1 MGAKIDG
8 YNPYFSYFAVI
19 YIMVNQI
26 VIFLI
31 ECNAIYNYHAILP
44 YSAHSCKL
52 YPFGLFTKFVYLCE
66 VKVVKYESTPFAI
79 FAGRKYY
86 PVAVCRHPLGGAR
99 FRLPYPGR
107 PQQTR
112 L

>member
-31 ECNAIYNYHAILP
+31 ECNAIYYYHAILP
-44 YSAHSCKL
+44 YSAQSCKL
-52 YPFGLFTKFVYLCE
+52 YSFGKFTKIVYLCE
-66 VKVVKYESTPFAI
+66 VKVVKYESTSFAI
-79 FAGRKYY
+79 FAGRKYH
-86 PVAVCRHPLGGAR
+86 PVAVR
-99 FRLPYPGR
+99 
-107 PQQTR
+107 
-112 L
+112 